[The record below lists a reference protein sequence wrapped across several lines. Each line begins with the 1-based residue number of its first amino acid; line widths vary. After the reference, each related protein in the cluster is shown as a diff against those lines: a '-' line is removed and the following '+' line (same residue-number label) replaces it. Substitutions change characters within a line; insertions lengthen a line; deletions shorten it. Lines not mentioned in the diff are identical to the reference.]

1 MILIVVNELYV
12 VLFIK
17 KKLKRSF
24 SKIIWIFEGVVYLL
38 CEFFSLI

>member
-17 KKLKRSF
+17 KKLREVLVKL
-24 SKIIWIFEGVVYLL
+24 FEYLKVL
-38 CEFFSLI
+38 YIYYVNFLV

>member
-17 KKLKRSF
+17 KNLREVLVKL
-24 SKIIWIFEGVVYLL
+24 FEYLKVL
-38 CEFFSLI
+38 YIYYVNFLV